1 MSLTALLGQISLSPP
16 LNVRLIALV
25 VIEVVLLALVVALWF
40 KYEQFKKISVDEWW
54 ERRRRAGVSPRVER
68 MMRESHDA
76 VSGRTR
82 RGRRKRPARRRIA
95 PRTRRSA
102 PRLATG
108 RHHRGGVTAARAQ
121 TASCARAR
129 VKAPDRRPGLT

>member
-68 MMRESHDA
+68 MMRESHDQYLA
-76 VSGRTR
+76 ERAEAAESGQLD
-82 RGRRKRPARRRIA
+82 GESRPARGDL
-95 PRTRRSA
+95 PRA
-102 PRLATG
+102 
-108 RHHRGGVTAARAQ
+108 
-121 TASCARAR
+121 
-129 VKAPDRRPGLT
+129 

>member
-1 MSLTALLGQISLSPP
+1 MSLTALLGQIPLSPP

-68 MMRESHDA
+68 MMRESHDQYLA
-76 VSGRTR
+76 ERAEAAESGQLD
-82 RGRRKRPARRRIA
+82 GESRPARGDP
-95 PRTRRSA
+95 PRT
-102 PRLATG
+102 
-108 RHHRGGVTAARAQ
+108 
-121 TASCARAR
+121 
-129 VKAPDRRPGLT
+129 